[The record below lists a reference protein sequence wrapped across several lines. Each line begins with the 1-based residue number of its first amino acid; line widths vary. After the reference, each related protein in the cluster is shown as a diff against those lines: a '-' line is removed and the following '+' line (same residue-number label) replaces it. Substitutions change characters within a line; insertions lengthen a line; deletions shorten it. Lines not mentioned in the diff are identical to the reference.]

1 MRNDRPRIAPGRRL
15 LFTAAVL
22 GLAAACD
29 EALNTP
35 VATAELQEMEADNII
50 FGMVNFMSSRGVREG
65 RVEAD
70 TAYMFADSATAHLR
84 QMLIVFYD
92 ADGRERA
99 TVTGTSGVWSWETN
113 HMVARG
119 QVVLMVHGDE
129 SKLESAEIHYDP
141 DRDRIWSDSATV
153 QTLEDGTVT
162 SGSSFQ
168 SDMSFE
174 NILIRDPRGG
184 ARRVF

>member
-1 MRNDRPRIAPGRRL
+1 MRNDRLRIGPSRRF

-22 GLAAACD
+22 GLVAACD
-29 EALNTP
+29 PALNTP
-35 VATAELQEMEADNII
+35 VATTELQEMEADNVI
-50 FGMVNFMSSRGVREG
+50 FGMVSFLTSKGVREG

-84 QMLIVFYD
+84 QMAIVFYD
-92 ADGRERA
+92 IDGRERA
-99 TVTGTSGVWSWETN
+99 TVTGTSGVWSWETD

-119 QVVLMVHGDE
+119 DVVLTVHGDQ
-129 SKLESAEIHYDP
+129 SRIESAEIHYDP

-153 QTLEDGTVT
+153 QTLEDGSVT
-162 SGSSFQ
+162 SGSSFE